1 MSNWICEKCGATYI
15 DVSHQEPSV
24 LKQELEIRK
33 LKELLRECLD
43 VFSNHVSP
51 FYSYCQWQ
59 KYPCVDTEDFYQD
72 TKAICKIIDKID
84 NAIGEKK

>member
-1 MSNWICEKCGATYI
+1 MKNGKIESYEDLEKIKEIKC
-15 DVSHQEPSV
+15 
-24 LKQELEIRK
+24 LKQENQQ